1 MNRNILDRLAAA
13 GPVLGDGGDIVELER
28 RGYGT
33 AGGFTPHFVPGAC
46 AAEINLLRKRRIG
59 PYSCDFS
66 ANRTTMH
73 LKIVKIWPRFSTF
86 SLRSFLPRRLLDHPE
101 AIRQLHVDFLN
112 AGAEVL
118 QVMAFYGSRAKLAT
132 VGRDHQTI
140 EINRKATRRVH
151 G

>member
-13 GPVLGDGGDIVELER
+13 GPVLGDGGYIVELER

-33 AGGFTPHFVPGAC
+33 AGAFTPHFG
-46 AAEINLLRKRRIG
+46 
-59 PYSCDFS
+59 
-66 ANRTTMH
+66 
-73 LKIVKIWPRFSTF
+73 
-86 SLRSFLPRRLLDHPE
+86 LDHPE
-101 AIRQLHVDFLN
+101 AIRQLHVEFLN

-140 EINRKATRRVH
+140 DINRKATRRVH
-151 G
+151 R

>member
-13 GPVLGDGGDIVELER
+13 GPVLGDGGYIVELER
-28 RGYGT
+28 RGCGT
-33 AGGFTPHFVPGAC
+33 AGAFT
-46 AAEINLLRKRRIG
+46 
-59 PYSCDFS
+59 
-66 ANRTTMH
+66 
-73 LKIVKIWPRFSTF
+73 
-86 SLRSFLPRRLLDHPE
+86 LDHPE
-101 AIRQLHVDFLN
+101 AIRQLHVEFLN

>member
-13 GPVLGDGGDIVELER
+13 GPVLGDGGYIVELER
-28 RGYGT
+28 RGCGM
-33 AGGFTPHFVPGAC
+33 AGAFTPHFG
-46 AAEINLLRKRRIG
+46 
-59 PYSCDFS
+59 
-66 ANRTTMH
+66 
-73 LKIVKIWPRFSTF
+73 
-86 SLRSFLPRRLLDHPE
+86 LDHPE
-101 AIRQLHVDFLN
+101 AIRQFHVEFLN

-132 VGRDHQTI
+132 AGRDHQTI